1 MAFKLNDIII
11 DRLLYGVA
19 ENFDGVVQYVL
30 TQLQEGNISI
40 TAESKE
46 ARDRD
51 GVLVMKRYTGKAG
64 TFSAT
69 NAMLSAV
76 IMEATSGSE
85 AIYADA
91 DNMITMPKIVVAKA
105 GTTVSLADYIEGT
118 VKVNAYYTNGTVG
131 QEYALGTTASEAEYV
146 ISEDGVLTL
155 PTAADVPQFMIRYQ
169 RNVSEGVKIVNRS
182 DKYPRTVRLI
192 LKALAVDPC
201 AADTLKACYIEFPS
215 FQVSPEIEINLAT
228 DATLDFSGDLQVDY
242 CSADK
247 VLYNFYWAD
256 GDEEEE

>member
-131 QEYALGTTASEAEYV
+131 QEYVLGTTAGESEYV

-182 DKYPRTVRLI
+182 DKYPRTVHLI